1 MRIDPA
7 RDWFTLLAVSGI
19 ALAGIIIWDLQM
31 PGSSA
36 GGDAAGAPAAG
47 EPAEFN
53 LSSVRTVQD
62 IFSNRASEE
71 TKYRTGKYRFTDPS
85 Q

>member
-1 MRIDPA
+1 MHIDPA
-7 RDWFTLLAVSGI
+7 RDWFTLLAVSGVV
-19 ALAGIIIWDLQM
+19 LAGIIIWDLQM

-36 GGDAAGAPAAG
+36 GGDAAGAPTTG
-47 EPAEFN
+47 ESAEFN
-53 LSSVRTVQD
+53 LSSLSTIQA

-85 Q
+85 L